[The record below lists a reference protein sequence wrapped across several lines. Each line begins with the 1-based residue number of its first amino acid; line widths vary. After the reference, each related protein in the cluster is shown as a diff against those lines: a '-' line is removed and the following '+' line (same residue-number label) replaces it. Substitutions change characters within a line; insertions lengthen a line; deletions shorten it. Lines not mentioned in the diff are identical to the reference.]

1 MKRLYGTL
9 PEQAARRNTD
19 GLERH
24 TFASSVGRGG
34 ENPASSDDLPRASG
48 ARTLKR
54 AVQVFLEFSSLASMR
69 QQAQCAFERGS
80 VFVPGTWL
88 LAPRA
93 RCDLVLVHPESG
105 ELFSASAEVASVRI
119 EPNGVVLFLLE
130 STAIL
135 CRRLAEFLE
144 EPEAPTASAGLRP
157 SAISED
163 AESLS
168 VDSPEGAERHEA
180 ESVLP
185 PPSRNRSSAA
195 RTHGVSI
202 MERVRGLHAGER
214 ERMARTGTLEERK
227 ALERVYGA
235 AVWTALLAN
244 PQLTGPEVAR
254 IAKNGAV
261 SQPLLKVIVS
271 SSAWLSKS
279 EVRRALLG
287 NPRLRGPNLERV
299 LRALPRTELLLVPK
313 QTAYPPPVRAAVA
326 KLLGK

>member
-1 MKRLYGTL
+1 
-9 PEQAARRNTD
+9 
-19 GLERH
+19 
-24 TFASSVGRGG
+24 
-34 ENPASSDDLPRASG
+34 
-48 ARTLKR
+48 
-54 AVQVFLEFSSLASMR
+54 
-69 QQAQCAFERGS
+69 
-80 VFVPGTWL
+80 
-88 LAPRA
+88 
-93 RCDLVLVHPESG
+93 
-105 ELFSASAEVASVRI
+105 
-119 EPNGVVLFLLE
+119 
-130 STAIL
+130 
-135 CRRLAEFLE
+135 
-144 EPEAPTASAGLRP
+144 
-157 SAISED
+157 
-163 AESLS
+163 
-168 VDSPEGAERHEA
+168 
-180 ESVLP
+180 
-185 PPSRNRSSAA
+185 
-195 RTHGVSI
+195 
-202 MERVRGLHAGER
+202 
-214 ERMARTGTLEERK
+214 MARTGTLEERK